1 MIENIRLAFQGIWSH
16 KLRSVLTMLG
26 IIIGIASVI
35 ILVGIGN
42 GAANSVQSQVASL
55 GADIVT
61 VSITDSDSGLSAEQI
76 DALEELSL
84 VDSATPYQS
93 LSATLSRDGE
103 TSEKAMVMGTGEGY
117 VSLMG
122 YTISA
127 GRDLSK
133 IDVDNYTKAV
143 IIGSELAEEFWN
155 AADPASAVGETIR
168 VNGDSYTVVGVLEST
183 GASMGNNV
191 DQMMLVPITT
201 AKYLGWGGTVT
212 NLYVKAVD
220 QDAASDAATQ
230 IEQHLSA
237 GCGISED
244 DFDVSTQEMMLDA
257 MKDINNTLSLLL
269 GGIAGISLL
278 VGGIGVMNVMLVS
291 VTERTREIGIRKS
304 LGARRKDIMM
314 QFLMEALVL
323 SLLGGAIG
331 IVCGF
336 AGGQVAVLLG
346 ASFAPG
352 VKMVILAITVSVAV
366 GLIFG
371 ILPARRAARLR
382 PVEALR
388 YE

>member
-1 MIENIRLAFQGIWSH
+1 MTVRLAWRNIRDNR
-16 KLRSVLTMLG
+16 LRSGLTVLGLV
-26 IIIGIASVI
+26 IGIASVI

-42 GAANSVQSQVASL
+42 GAANSVQDQVASL

-61 VSITDSDSGLSAEQI
+61 VSITDSDSGLTTDQVKE
-76 DALEELSL
+76 LESLSL

-103 TSEKAMVMGTGEGY
+103 TSEKARIMGVGSEY

-122 YTISA
+122 YSIAA

-143 IIGSELAEEFWN
+143 VIGSELAEEFWS
-155 AADPASAVGETIR
+155 ADPESAVGETIR
-168 VNGDSYTVVGVLEST
+168 VNGDSYTVVGVLKST
-183 GASMGNNV
+183 GSSMGNNV

-201 AKYLGWGGTVT
+201 AKYLGSGGTVT
-212 NLYVKAVD
+212 SLYVKASSK
-220 QDAASDAATQ
+220 DAASDAATQ
-230 IEQHLSA
+230 VKQYL
-237 GCGISED
+237 GQTCGISED
-244 DFDVSTQEMMLDA
+244 DMDVSTQDMMLDA
-257 MKDINNTLSLLL
+257 MQDINNTLSLLL

-304 LGARRKDIMM
+304 LGARRKDIMV

-323 SLLGGAIG
+323 SVLGGIIG

-336 AGGQVAVLLG
+336 AGGQVAVLAG

-352 VKMVILAITVSVAV
+352 VKMVILAFGVSVAV
-366 GLIFG
+366 GLVFG
-371 ILPARRAARLR
+371 ILPARRASRLR